1 MASPSKGSH
10 VATALR
16 CNEKVVDATP
26 LLHDLLH
33 GSRGAIAVSQAL
45 KASVPT
51 MSTTK
56 HIVLSEC
63 MDVSISAIGLLI
75 QLLTSVCEFTTL
87 SISSFSFVDAAGVGS
102 SAEKLNIERK
112 IVTNPTL
119 HTLNLTNLA
128 IKQGAESSFEALIRA
143 LMPGC
148 THLSIKGIAYES
160 GMGEE
165 SRFFK
170 ALASSEAP
178 YLLKEIQYVP
188 NIFINNLIL
197 ANAYGT
203 SDKEM
208 VCEIYA
214 KFLLETLPSLFVF
227 LLFVTSTL
235 ESITLYIDLLYAD
248 TPQIRMCLEEFRAF
262 LLLCSSLQR
271 VKLLLH
277 GEKADSQITLSD
289 AMGPLPSVMNKAF
302 DCLGIYS
309 EYKEDLLPSV
319 SAIREVFVERT
330 RTISSPISGTKNS
343 RKFFTSLCVNVFAKL
358 NVVENA
364 SANADKEH
372 VDNWFQCSK
381 VLRETPRSFELFTKL
396 FKELILV
403 ESNTTVF
410 SERTHR
416 NITKLAA
423 EASSKSVRSPLTSS
437 SLAFGLN
444 GSSSRPDTAKR
455 CIGSPTVVQSSLVDS
470 ACHDHSYTVD
480 ESTVSGRST
489 RPMSAVVKADRST
502 PQITY
507 SPSRQA
513 ATKPQE
519 VLESRH
525 ASQCSMTRSLLR
537 RSDLQH
543 SHTAAAPKAT
553 TSMQLSEGTIGFNTS
568 GPISI
573 NDLLTKNSTANNQL
587 RAELYSMLLD
597 MLPEAQP
604 VKNLV
609 RRVSEQEDALIEL
622 KNCVLLLVE
631 RMGPDAL
638 NTEDIGYIT
647 SVLRGSKLDREQGH
661 TVKSMTNGC

>member
-1 MASPSKGSH
+1 MTSPSKGSH

-45 KASVPT
+45 KAAVPV

-56 HIVLSEC
+56 HIVLGEC
-63 MDVSISAIGLLI
+63 IDVSIPAVGLLI

-87 SISSFSFVDAAGVGS
+87 SISSFSFIDSASIGS
-102 SAEKLNIERK
+102 SAEKLSIERK
-112 IVTNPTL
+112 IVTSSTL

-128 IKQGAESSFEALIRA
+128 IKQGAEKSFEALIRA

-148 THLSIKGIAYES
+148 THLNIKGIAYES
-160 GMGEE
+160 GIGEE

-178 YLLKEIQYVP
+178 YLLKDIQYVP

-197 ANAYGT
+197 ANAYGM
-203 SDKEM
+203 SDKEV
-208 VCEIYA
+208 VCKIYT

-227 LLFVTSTL
+227 LLFVTNTL

-262 LLLCSSLQR
+262 LLLCSSLQS

-277 GEKADSQITLSD
+277 GEKADSQIILSD
-289 AMGPLPSVMNKAF
+289 AMGPLSSVMNKAF

-319 SAIREVFVERT
+319 NAIREVFVERT

-343 RKFFTSLCVNVFAKL
+343 RKFFTSLCINVFAKL
-358 NVVENA
+358 NVAEDTT
-364 SANADKEH
+364 ANTGKEYI
-372 VDNWFQCSK
+372 DDWFQHSK
-381 VLRETPRSFELFTKL
+381 ILRETPRAFELFTKL
-396 FKELILV
+396 FKELILI
-403 ESNTTVF
+403 ESNTTIF

-416 NITKLAA
+416 NISKLSA
-423 EASSKSVRSPLTSS
+423 EISSKPVRSPLISS

-444 GSSSRPDTAKR
+444 ASSSRPDTAKR
-455 CIGSPTVVQSSLVDS
+455 CIGSPTVIQPSLVDS
-470 ACHDHSYTVD
+470 TYCDHNDTVD
-480 ESTVSGRST
+480 ESTVSVTR

-507 SPSRQA
+507 SPSRQT

-519 VLESRH
+519 VLESRP

-543 SHTAAAPKAT
+543 SHTTTVPKAT

-573 NDLLTKNSTANNQL
+573 NDLLTRNSTANNQL

-604 VKNLV
+604 VKNLA

-622 KNCVLLLVE
+622 RNCVLLLVE
-631 RMGPDAL
+631 RIGPNAL
-638 NTEDIGYIT
+638 STEDIGYVT
-647 SVLRGSKLDREQGH
+647 SVLRGSKLDKEQCH
-661 TVKSMTNGC
+661 TIESMTNRC